1 MCSQALHLVRPLQ
14 IFPPSLS
21 LLNRRDSEP
30 ALHAFP
36 HEYPPLLDDKQL
48 RTGGLATM
56 SSAPQC
62 SLLKR
67 TISYVRA
74 ANRHGDEATL
84 CTHSKDSC
92 EAETDSHVGSQDTQP
107 ENNSLPREDLQALAT
122 KRACTTDNS
131 SCYGD
136 LSPEPVILSSDQPKS
151 LMIAWTHRHCPGRK
165 RVRMVMNCAAKLC
178 CCVSVQRKSQ
188 VSSIEVVPES
198 GKIPKARR

>member
-1 MCSQALHLVRPLQ
+1 
-14 IFPPSLS
+14 
-21 LLNRRDSEP
+21 
-30 ALHAFP
+30 
-36 HEYPPLLDDKQL
+36 
-48 RTGGLATM
+48 M

-74 ANRHGDEATL
+74 ASRHGDEATL

-92 EAETDSHVGSQDTQP
+92 EAETESHVGSQDTQP

-151 LMIAWTHRHCPGRK
+151 LVIAWTHRHCPGWK
-165 RVRMVMNCAAKLC
+165 RVRMVMNCAQNCAAVCLSRGKVRSLASKWFQSKGRRVARYPKPRGEAVIYLC
-178 CCVSVQRKSQ
+178 IGLICTVILCFLTDIRYCAHAWGV
-188 VSSIEVVPES
+188 
-198 GKIPKARR
+198 